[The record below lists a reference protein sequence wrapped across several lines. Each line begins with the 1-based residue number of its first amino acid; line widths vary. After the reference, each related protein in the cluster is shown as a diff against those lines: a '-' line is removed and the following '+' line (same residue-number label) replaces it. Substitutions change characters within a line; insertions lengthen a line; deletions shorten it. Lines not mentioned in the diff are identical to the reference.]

1 MILLVSDNN
10 EFNNF
15 SLPLLEALGY
25 IVFHTDKAH
34 AVSTAKKYSISSVL
48 IFADK
53 NTATASRF
61 CVKLRKELGNIKI
74 LTAVFKKPDS
84 DSVYL
89 EIPECNRQVIL
100 PCSADDF
107 KLAVTRCF
115 GSLISIGDF
124 EINGGRK
131 NITLLGYKLSLSKH
145 EYIILRLLA
154 STHPIILKDAF
165 IRKFL
170 GGISK
175 NGLSVHICKIN
186 KKAALITGRHLIVR
200 KDGNYCLNP
209 FYSA

>member
-15 SLPLLEALGY
+15 ALPLLEELGY

-48 IFADK
+48 AFADK
-53 NTATASRF
+53 YTATASKF
-61 CVKLRKELGNIKI
+61 CAKLSKELENIKI

-89 EIPECNRQVIL
+89 EIPECDRQIIL
-100 PCSADDF
+100 PCSVDDF

-115 GSLISIGDF
+115 RALISIGDF
-124 EINGGRK
+124 EINGGRN

-145 EYIILRLLA
+145 EYIILRMLA
-154 STHPIILKDAF
+154 ATHPIILKDAL

-175 NGLSVHICKIN
+175 NGLSVHVCKIN
-186 KKAALITGRHLIVR
+186 KKAALITGRHLIIR
-200 KDGNYCLNP
+200 KEDNYRLNP
-209 FYSA
+209 FYSV